1 MEVRP
6 LAERTGLRL
15 GGHGDNVASP
25 GARDSSPRPRWKLPG
40 APGPCNDLARVLYL
54 LAVDPPEL
62 AGGRWAAPGWLIV
75 VVAAVTAAFAV
86 VYLYLR
92 FRGSERDKR

>member
-1 MEVRP
+1 
-6 LAERTGLRL
+6 
-15 GGHGDNVASP
+15 
-25 GARDSSPRPRWKLPG
+25 
-40 APGPCNDLARVLYL
+40 VLYL